1 LAEEGFEMKRVLVVV
16 SLLLLAGA
24 VAIQAQPKQFRFFLS
39 PASTVPSADVLKNL
53 GNKCPNASL
62 TLDSK
67 KSDYMLEAGGW
78 SGHYR
83 FTVFKHGGDAVFSTS
98 TVMLSNAV
106 KDVCHY
112 VNTQNEPPAPKG
124 PPAASH

>member
-1 LAEEGFEMKRVLVVV
+1 MKRVLLGF
-16 SLLLLAGA
+16 SLVMLAGA
-24 VAIQAQPKQFRFFLS
+24 VAIQAQPRQLRFFLS
-39 PASTVPSADVLKNL
+39 PASTIPSADVVKNL
-53 GNKCPNASL
+53 GDKCPNASL

-83 FTVFKHGGDAVFSTS
+83 FTVFKRGGDAVFSTS

-112 VNTQNEPPAPKG
+112 VNSQKEPPAAKEL
-124 PPAASH
+124 PAASH